1 MATLAALRRVDAVQP
16 NAGAVDL
23 DRIAVDD
30 GGYAAQIGV
39 DRFAGT
45 GRQSTGE
52 DKGQGGKG
60 GIHQAISQGPSL
72 PSHWAEWRKAHCGNC
87 LLRILADDGRA
98 ASSRL
103 CRTCARGPNH
113 VHMKTITK

>member
-1 MATLAALRRVDAVQP
+1 MATLAALRRIDAVQP

-52 DKGQGGKG
+52 DKGQDGKRG
-60 GIHQAISQGPSL
+60 VHQAISGGSSL
-72 PSHWAEWRKAHCGNC
+72 PNRWAGRGKAPT
-87 LLRILADDGRA
+87 R
-98 ASSRL
+98 
-103 CRTCARGPNH
+103 P
-113 VHMKTITK
+113 

>member
-45 GRQSTGE
+45 GGQSTGE
-52 DKGQGGKG
+52 NKGNGSKG
-60 GIHQAISQGPSL
+60 GIHQTFRMAHPCLSVGQGRAK
-72 PSHWAEWRKAHCGNC
+72 HQQVQRGNC
-87 LLRILADDGRA
+87 LLRILADGVWCRGA
-98 ASSRL
+98 AVTHTAPSHE
-103 CRTCARGPNH
+103 P
-113 VHMKTITK
+113 